1 MFSRTKKPSMAIDI
15 APLIDVVFLLL
26 IFFMLSSNF
35 VLPSIPLDLPK
46 TGGTQIDGNEPV
58 KVSMNR
64 DGILA
69 INGVIVTDGEFEGK
83 LQQELLQHPNK
94 TVSFEG
100 DQQALLGNFVDL
112 LNRAQQAG
120 ALKINIVH
128 QTP

>member
-1 MFSRTKKPSMAIDI
+1 MFSRAKKPSMAIDI

-46 TGGTQIDGNEPV
+46 TGGAQVDGNEPV
-58 KVSMNR
+58 KVAMTK

-69 INGVIVTDGEFEGK
+69 INGDVVSDGEFDAK
-83 LQQELLQHPNK
+83 LRQVLGLHANK

-112 LNRAQQAG
+112 LNRAQQCG
-120 ALKINIVH
+120 AVKINIVH